1 MSNLSPWKSNQTVT
15 SLFLPRNGHI
25 THTTI
30 NILSLC
36 AHGIP
41 WYPPSG
47 PEMDGNGNAVH
58 NYPTNYHANPENG
71 QIFAQKEITNFNYY
85 VAKTYFV
92 SLQTSIYVNF
102 VF

>member
-47 PEMDGNGNAVH
+47 PETDGNVAM
-58 NYPTNYHANPENG
+58 A
-71 QIFAQKEITNFNYY
+71 QLDRIFSKFNR
-85 VAKTYFV
+85 
-92 SLQTSIYVNF
+92 SS
-102 VF
+102 

>member
-36 AHGIP
+36 AHGIRH

-47 PEMDGNGNAVH
+47 PEAETLTV
-58 NYPTNYHANPENG
+58 
-71 QIFAQKEITNFNYY
+71 ITPQTIMLILKM
-85 VAKTYFV
+85 AKFLRKRK
-92 SLQTSIYVNF
+92 SRILIIMWQ
-102 VF
+102 